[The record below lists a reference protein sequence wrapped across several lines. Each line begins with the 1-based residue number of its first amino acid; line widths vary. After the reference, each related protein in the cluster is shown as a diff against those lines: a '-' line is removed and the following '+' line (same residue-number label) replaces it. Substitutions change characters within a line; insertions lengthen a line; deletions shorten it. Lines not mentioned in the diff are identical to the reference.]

1 MKYDYLKD
9 VPVRSRPKML
19 SVWGKAF
26 FTDSKRV
33 RWLVLASFPGVASA
47 IWNAILSRWVWALFG
62 LVLSQVLVLIG
73 FTTICSGMAS
83 SNWGTYFRSSEP
95 GRYWAEVVFIVGAY
109 AFVMTG
115 MWMGK

>member
-9 VPVRSRPKML
+9 VPVRSRPRML
-19 SVWGKAF
+19 SVWDTAF

-33 RWLVLASFPGVASA
+33 SWLVLASAPGVLSA
-47 IWNAILSRWVWALFG
+47 IWNATSSRWAWALFG
-62 LVLSQVLVLIG
+62 FVASQFLVLIG

-95 GRYWAEVVFIVGAY
+95 GRYWAAVVVIACAY

-115 MWMGK
+115 MWIGK